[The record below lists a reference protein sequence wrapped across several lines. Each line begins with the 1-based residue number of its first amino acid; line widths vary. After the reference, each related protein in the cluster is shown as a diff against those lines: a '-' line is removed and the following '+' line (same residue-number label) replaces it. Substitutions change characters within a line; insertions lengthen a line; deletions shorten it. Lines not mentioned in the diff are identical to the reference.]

1 MYIPT
6 IYMKD
11 DRLYR
16 DHDHIRTHRHAGPST
31 RHYCTRRCN
40 NRAAQFLSLIPYYAH
55 LRMAISYSL

>member
-1 MYIPT
+1 
-6 IYMKD
+6 MKD

-16 DHDHIRTHRHAGPST
+16 DHDHIQTHRHAGPST